1 VYPETTMIKLY
12 DTLRKKKVA
21 FKPLHAGQVTMYN
34 CGPTVYDYVHIG
46 NLRSFLAADLLRRHL
61 ERRGYEVTQIMNI
74 TDVGHMLEDADEGE
88 DKLEVAAAQA
98 GQTPAEIAAFYTDAF
113 FKDVRRLNLK
123 EASTYPRASEH
134 VDEMVALI
142 EKLLDKGVAYKVPSP
157 DGEGHS
163 VYFDVAAFPDY
174 GKLSGNTVEGLNP
187 GARVEVRDDKKHPA
201 DFALWI
207 YNPKHVM
214 QWETPWGSGYPGWHL
229 ECSAMAQKYLGA
241 TIDIH
246 TGGEDNKFP
255 HHECEIAQ
263 SECATGQ
270 AFANYWLHVT
280 HLMVEDQKM
289 SKSQGNFFTLQDL
302 LDKGYRSR
310 EVRYHLMAAQYRQ
323 QLNFTFTGLDGARS
337 ALARLDDFLD
347 GVRAAEPEPKGR
359 TVAWIKAAEKAFL
372 QALDD
377 DLNVPEA
384 LAALFDL
391 VAEGNRRLADRSLTQ
406 KEQVALIESMEAAG
420 RSLGFT
426 FGNLVDDSNVPESVK
441 ALIEKRD
448 AARADK
454 NYSKADAIRD
464 EIKAK
469 GFVVEDRP
477 EGRLIKRV

>member
-1 VYPETTMIKLY
+1 MYPETTMIKLY
-12 DTLRKKKVA
+12 DTLRKKKVT
-21 FKPLHAGQVTMYN
+21 FKPQHSGQVTMYN

-46 NLRSFLAADLLRRHL
+46 NLRAFLTADLLRRHL

-88 DKLEVAAAQA
+88 DKLEVAAAKA
-98 GQTPAEIAAFYTDAF
+98 GQTPAEVAAFYTEAF
-113 FKDVRRLNLK
+113 FKDARRLNLK
-123 EASTYPRASEH
+123 AASAYPRASEH
-134 VDEMVALI
+134 VNEMIMLI
-142 EKLLDKGVAYKVPSP
+142 ETLLERGVAYKVPSA
-157 DGEGHS
+157 DGAGNS
-163 VYFDVAAFPDY
+163 IYFDVSGFPDY

-207 YNPKHVM
+207 HNPKHVM
-214 QWETPWGSGYPGWHL
+214 QWEAPWGSGYPGWHL

-241 TIDIH
+241 TVDIH

-270 AFANYWLHVT
+270 TFTRNWLHVT
-280 HLMVEDQKM
+280 HLMVEGQKM
-289 SKSQGNFFTLQDL
+289 SKSRSNFFTLQDL
-302 LDKGYRSR
+302 LDKGYHSR

-323 QLNFTFTGLDGARS
+323 QLNFTFLGLDGARS
-337 ALARLDDFLD
+337 ALARLDDFID
-347 GVRAAEPEPKGR
+347 GVRAAEPKLKGR
-359 TVAWIKAAEKAFL
+359 TIAWVATAEKAFL
-372 QALDD
+372 KALDD

-391 VAEGNRRLADRSLTQ
+391 VAEGNRRLADRTLTQ
-406 KEQVALIESMEAAG
+406 KEQVALVAAMEAAG

-426 FGNLVDDSNVPESVK
+426 FGNLVDDADVPASVM

-448 AARADK
+448 AARTDK
-454 NYSKADAIRD
+454 NYSKADEIRD
-464 EIKAK
+464 EITAK